1 MTYFVKIGAIEE
13 NKSGVGS
20 RGYHLFRRGR
30 YVVARWGA
38 IKVAPGRKFY
48 WCYAPQEEI
57 YTFRSEKAAREEIQQ
72 LTRHRVEQKGYS
84 RLPAGAKII
93 S

>member
-20 RGYHLFRRGR
+20 RGYHLFRRGSN
-30 YVVARWGA
+30 VVARWGA
-38 IKVAPGRKFY
+38 IKVSQDRKFY
-48 WCYAPQEEI
+48 WCYVPQEET
-57 YTFRSEKAAREEIQQ
+57 YTFRSEQAAREEIQQ
-72 LTRHRVEQKGYS
+72 LAQHRVEQKGYS